1 MTIYHLSTN
10 VNCVCTNSQFKQNAH
25 DCIQQ
30 RCSAADLQ
38 NALALQTSECV
49 NADGAYF
56 FFFAIVFLML
66 AIGF

>member
-10 VNCVCTNSQFKQNAH
+10 VNCVCTNRQFKQNAH

-38 NALALQTSECV
+38 NALALQTSEC
-49 NADGAYF
+49 ADGAYLF
-56 FFFAIVFLML
+56 IFLQLFFLML
-66 AIGF
+66 GF